1 MKTKNMLLAGLLIL
15 VVGGLAYAAFGFF
28 GWNLGKNANPEG
40 ENLGLKAISTGTTGE
55 GDVSIELTPLSF
67 DNGRLIVAFA
77 ANTHSVALDNFDLKQ
92 ITTLEYADKI
102 IKPSSAPSM
111 SGHHV
116 TGQLAFDVG
125 DAMNG
130 FTIKIY
136 GIPKAEKR
144 IFEWK

>member
-1 MKTKNMLLAGLLIL
+1 MKTETVLLVGLLI
-15 VVGGLAYAAFGFF
+15 VVIGGLAYAAFGFF
-28 GWNLGKNANPEG
+28 DWNIGNSANLEGK
-40 ENLGLKAISTGTTGE
+40 NLGLKAISTGTTGE

-130 FTIKIY
+130 FTIKID